1 MIEEKPKYSDW
12 SLDDDVVSTFMKRF
26 NVPGFAKDVLNRIF
40 YKEEVQFIS
49 ALDTDIFTAEQA
61 GDVLK
66 NICSIS
72 ADDFLA
78 NMYRRGVISYTGE
91 DRKAYSIADL
101 YVRLDVMGVTEQEQ
115 YRSIPKE
122 MQKKLADWSFHQFL
136 NDLDPDPNAV
146 PTQDEILPLEDM
158 LKFMDSQG
166 DRPVYTNNCDCK
178 SLNGECGM
186 PRDVCITYKTKVN
199 SYVDR
204 GAAKKI
210 TPEEAKAIVRRADN
224 AGLMHTKNRNG
235 ICNCC
240 GDCCVLFRGQKV
252 RGSKGIWPVQHY
264 LISYNAE
271 SCKQCGLCI
280 KRCWMGVFTK
290 NIDGKIEADPSK
302 CVGCGICATK
312 CPGKALTLKS
322 I

>member
-122 MQKKLADWSFHQFL
+122 IQKKLADWSFHQFL
-136 NDLDPDPNAV
+136 NNSF
-146 PTQDEILPLEDM
+146 PT
-158 LKFMDSQG
+158 S
-166 DRPVYTNNCDCK
+166 
-178 SLNGECGM
+178 
-186 PRDVCITYKTKVN
+186 
-199 SYVDR
+199 
-204 GAAKKI
+204 
-210 TPEEAKAIVRRADN
+210 
-224 AGLMHTKNRNG
+224 
-235 ICNCC
+235 
-240 GDCCVLFRGQKV
+240 
-252 RGSKGIWPVQHY
+252 
-264 LISYNAE
+264 
-271 SCKQCGLCI
+271 
-280 KRCWMGVFTK
+280 
-290 NIDGKIEADPSK
+290 
-302 CVGCGICATK
+302 
-312 CPGKALTLKS
+312 
-322 I
+322 